1 MTHDDL
7 VAGIC
12 RQRGLNF
19 SPGSRY
25 LYSNS
30 NFLLLG
36 RVIEK
41 ASGQSLREFLDRRI
55 FGPVGMSA
63 PRHVESPAES
73 VPGLATGYF
82 AADSGWWRAQHGFPL
97 HGEGGLVSCVEDLA
111 LWHRHLGSP
120 RGAALAESLT
130 ARVDFTNGR
139 PTAYARGVGLRRHR
153 GVNQDLDPGR
163 RAGRPG
169 GWRHAPERSMVT
181 SLDETITSTTAPA
194 RARRASL
201 RCAVW
206 RCGFAACFAVAVWRY
221 WMAGRKKHTGPA
233 SMVCGVLPEHY
244 GVTST
249 RYEVPCWNHG
259 AMGRPKFRST
269 GSRR

>member
-63 PRHVESPAES
+63 TRHVESPAES

-130 ARVDFTNGR
+130 ARMDFTNGR
-139 PTAYARGVGLRRHR
+139 PNAYARGVGLRRHR
-153 GVNQDLDPGR
+153 GVNQDLDTGR
-163 RAGRPG
+163 QTGRPAVG
-169 GWRHAPERSMVT
+169 ATRPSDRWSPHLTRPSPLLQRPHELVEHRYDAPSG
-181 SLDETITSTTAPA
+181 D
-194 RARRASL
+194 
-201 RCAVW
+201 AVS
-206 RCGFAACFAVAVWRY
+206 R
-221 WMAGRKKHTGPA
+221 PA
-233 SMVCGVLPEHY
+233 S
-244 GVTST
+244 
-249 RYEVPCWNHG
+249 R
-259 AMGRPKFRST
+259 
-269 GSRR
+269 